1 MMTLVMEM
9 TKFTMEIMNGGL
21 VDGKVVKRSDG
32 SDDRSDEDG
41 DDADRVGTKWWEGWV
56 LVKRRDGSDD
66 RSDEDGD
73 DADRVGTKWWE
84 GWVHV
89 KRRDGGDS
97 RDDKVACSRPCH
109 PGRGEL
115 KTRLRNSFCKF

>member
-1 MMTLVMEM
+1 MEVTDIILMVMTLVMEM

-41 DDADRVGTKWWEGWV
+41 Y
-56 LVKRRDGSDD
+56 
-66 RSDEDGD
+66 